1 MREKR
6 VNKSQKLKI
15 FVAVLSAIAIVG
27 LIAITSI
34 INREEENKYTIGLG
48 NDLYI
53 TDIDSYDGEFLED
66 GKDAP
71 VSNVLMFEIENR
83 GSEAVEYAVINAQ
96 IGETKAEF
104 SVTALMPGAKAIIL
118 EKNQMQ
124 YDASVDYTKTGISCS
139 VLARYQYPLT
149 KYEDKLEIQVLDDAV
164 NVKNISKEDILQKIA
179 IVYKN
184 KEDGVYQGGIAYRV
198 IIEDGIKSGEISQKM
213 ASHLDKKNSEI
224 LFVTMMDNE

>member
-1 MREKR
+1 MRGNNN
-6 VNKSQKLKI
+6 NKSQKLKI
-15 FVAVLSAIAIVG
+15 RALVLAIIAIAG
-27 LIAITSI
+27 LLAILLFMNQGSG
-34 INREEENKYTIGLG
+34 EKYTIGLG

-53 TDIDSYDGEFLED
+53 TDVDTYTGPFLED
-66 GKDAP
+66 GKDMP
-71 VSNVLMFEIENR
+71 VSNILMLEIENR
-83 GSEAVEYAVINAQ
+83 GTEAVEYAVINAKVQ
-96 IGETKAEF
+96 GTTAEF
-104 SVTALMPGAKAIIL
+104 TVTGLMPGAKAIIL